1 MALLRCLKIQV
12 DKAYPRAVY
21 ILTFLKK
28 LMNIIGINTKKKVD
42 IFALSIYGLVVFPKP
57 WDMLMKQSLISLTDL
72 IRGLH
77 WSRKFGLL

>member
-1 MALLRCLKIQV
+1 MAGQIKQKGDSKCIRWKNLK
-12 DKAYPRAVY
+12 DL
-21 ILTFLKK
+21 ILAHLD
-28 LMNIIGINTKKKVD
+28 TKKKVD

-77 WSRKFGLL
+77 WSRKFFRNF